1 MLKQR
6 NYFLFILSL
15 LFVVEGFTQ
24 NTQPLKTTVTGEVKK
39 SKTIKK
45 KKAGTSAAGLTSD
58 GLIKAAKVAA
68 FKQNNYPKAKTYL
81 FKALK
86 RSPNYADVKLFL
98 GRIYGWTNQYD
109 SAKYYFESVLS
120 KKPKYEDA
128 WAGYVDLNYFANH
141 YEEALANVNKGLKYL
156 PKSKLLISKKK
167 KIEAA
172 IKKVK
177 SVNVASTSKLKV
189 SNGGIDS
196 LSEPGNQPVP
206 KLPGNAGN
214 QPAEKI
220 QLEYTN
226 QPPVNKPAVQQPST
240 LSNSPAN
247 LDTASADDLIIL
259 ARKAV
264 FDEKNYEKGKAYL
277 YRALRISPTYADV
290 MIFLGRIHTWTN
302 NYDSAKYYFESALKA
317 KGDYEDAFIAYSDL
331 EYWNDHYHL
340 SLGLDETG
348 LRFHPQ
354 SEDLI
359 IRKIKNLIAL
369 KDYKNAELT
378 VNEFLLTN
386 KKNAAALA
394 LREQIRVLSA
404 KNSFSVGYDFSYFNK
419 QFANPWHLV
428 GVEYGRVTD
437 LGKVIARVNLA
448 NRFSTNGAQFE
459 IDAYPH
465 ISKTFYAYMNVGV
478 PLTNVGIFPLFR
490 AGFSLYANL
499 PAAFEAELGF
509 RYLQFSGN
517 PIIIY
522 TAYLGK
528 YVKNW
533 LFSERLYMVPSDY
546 SKTISASFS
555 LAASYYIG
563 GTSSDDVV
571 GGTIG
576 YGISPDDRANNIQ
589 LNTPERL
596 GSYKMGLF
604 YKRKISKFDV
614 FSISQGLAVTEYLPG
629 THGNEFQFGIG
640 VTHRF

>member
-1 MLKQR
+1 MLKRR
-6 NYFLFILSL
+6 NYHFLFILIV
-15 LFVVEGFTQ
+15 LFVVKGFAQ
-24 NTQPLKTTVTGEVKK
+24 NDNPQKTIKHQEKKK
-39 SKTIKK
+39 SKTTKK
-45 KKAGTSAAGLTSD
+45 KKGNVSTAGLTSD

-68 FKQNNYPKAKTYL
+68 FKQNNYPKAKSFL

-86 RSPNYADVKLFL
+86 KSPNYADVKLFL

-141 YEEALANVNKGLKYL
+141 YDEALGNVNKGLKYL
-156 PKSKLLISKKK
+156 PKSKLLLSKKK

-177 SVNVASTSKLKV
+177 SVNVASSSKLKV
-189 SNGGIDS
+189 SNGTVDS
-196 LSEPGNQPVP
+196 LSQPGNQPLP
-206 KLPGNAGN
+206 KLSGNPGN

-226 QPPVNKPAVQQPST
+226 QPPVSKPAPST
-240 LSNSPAN
+240 PGNSNSV
-247 LDTASADDLIIL
+247 LDSTSADDLIIL

-264 FDEKNYEKGKAYL
+264 FDEKNYDKGKAYL
-277 YRALRISPTYADV
+277 YRALKISPTYADV

-302 NYDSAKYYFESALKA
+302 NYDSAKFYFESALKV
-317 KGDYEDAFIAYSDL
+317 KGDYEDAFVAYSDL
-331 EYWNDHYHL
+331 EFWNDHYHL

-369 KDYKNAELT
+369 KDYKNAELV
-378 VNEFLLTN
+378 VNEFLSTN

-394 LREQIRVLSA
+394 LREQIKVLSA
-404 KNSFSVGYDFSYFNK
+404 KNSIAVGYDFSYFNK
-419 QFANPWHLV
+419 QFGNPWHLV

-465 ISKTFYAYMNVGV
+465 ISKTFYAYMNVGL
-478 PLTNVGIFPLFR
+478 PLNNVGIFPLFR

-499 PAAFEAELGF
+499 PASFEAELGF

-596 GSYKMGLF
+596 SSYKMGLF

-614 FSISQGLAVTEYLPG
+614 FSISQGLSVTEYIPG